1 MRDLKDNKY
10 SSKVK
15 VNRKKCSDSDDSDLE
30 YVINDLS
37 NKLTNEDINYNGN
50 AIIYNRISSKNQ
62 LDGASLDSQ
71 FELCQKYCEEKK
83 YKILKHISEV
93 ASAKQM
99 KYQVGLLN
107 LINESSDT
115 NLIIFR
121 PDRLSRNFYDFVD
134 KNKTLDNKKIIIHC
148 VQDNLNSSNP
158 NELLLIRSRIQEAE
172 WENEKRAEKIK
183 LSIKKRKD
191 SGTYYASIC
200 PFGYKYV
207 SEIKNK
213 KLTKKLVENTNE
225 QLIIKLIQNLNSGK
239 LSVSNSLIQK
249 ITGTNYGV
257 YFNND
262 EQCDDCHYG
271 NLTHKNIAD
280 FLNSIEI
287 KRRNFEWNSNSI
299 KKIVSTSVRV
309 L

>member
-50 AIIYNRISSKNQ
+50 AIIYYRISSKKQN
-62 LDGASLDSQ
+62 DGASLDSQ

-83 YKILKHISEV
+83 YKILKHVSEIS
-93 ASAKQM
+93 SAKQM
-99 KYQVGLLN
+99 KYQVKLLT
-107 LINESSDT
+107 LINESSNI

-121 PDRLSRNFYDFVD
+121 PDRLSRNFYDFIE

-158 NELLLIRSRIQEAE
+158 NDLLIIRSRIQEAE
-172 WENEKRAEKIK
+172 WENEKRAEKSK
-183 LSIKKRKD
+183 SSIKKSKAN
-191 SGTYYASIC
+191 GTYHAPI
-200 PFGYKYV
+200 PLFGFKYV
-207 SEIKNK
+207 KEIKNG

-225 QLIIKLIQNLNSGK
+225 QLIIKLVKNLNSGK
-239 LSVSNSLIQK
+239 LSVSNSLIENL
-249 ITGTNYGV
+249 TGKKYDL
-257 YFNND
+257 YFPKDIKCD
-262 EQCDDCHYG
+262 ECQSG
-271 NLTHKNIAD
+271 NLTYKFIAD